1 MPLFRLVSYKTIS
14 WTIYLRFMKLKL
26 PKRG

>member
-1 MPLFRLVSYKTIS
+1 VSYKTIS